1 MRTLHKTLTRLLQA
15 DLIPIAHVS
24 FNQMYTGYSRRYDTV
39 VFVKVFSPNHERK
52 FRTEQQVTAQ
62 LTDRVLASFQLA
74 SREWVLVLRDWQLT
88 PVPTT
93 LTPALVYQMG
103 QVVSRFHH
111 AIQLPTT
118 ADLMP
123 VLDFDGMAARVER
136 LKTSPHYDALV
147 SLLPHFLDHR
157 TMIITALAPQPVMTL
172 HGDMGTRNFRYH
184 HGQLV
189 LIDFERARHG
199 YALEDCLKFFFE
211 DLQQSATLI
220 QAFWAGYGTDLQI
233 PPLVTQWLLL
243 QCSTGI
249 FTYVNQITDPRFEAV
264 GTAMLAQVT
273 LPNH

>member
-24 FNQMYTGYSRRYDTV
+24 FNEMYTGYSRRYDTV

-136 LKTSPHYDALV
+136 LKTSPHYERWC
-147 SLLPHFLDHR
+147 PY
-157 TMIITALAPQPVMTL
+157 
-172 HGDMGTRNFRYH
+172 YH
-184 HGQLV
+184 T
-189 LIDFERARHG
+189 F
-199 YALEDCLKFFFE
+199 
-211 DLQQSATLI
+211 
-220 QAFWAGYGTDLQI
+220 
-233 PPLVTQWLLL
+233 
-243 QCSTGI
+243 STTG
-249 FTYVNQITDPRFEAV
+249 R
-264 GTAMLAQVT
+264 
-273 LPNH
+273 

>member
-24 FNQMYTGYSRRYDTV
+24 FNEMYTGYSRRYDTV
-39 VFVKVFSPNHERK
+39 VFVKVFDPDRERK

-62 LTDRVLASFQLA
+62 LTHRVLASFQLA
-74 SREWVLVLRDWQLT
+74 SHEWVLVLRDWQLT

-103 QVVSRFHH
+103 QAVSQFHH

-118 ADLMP
+118 PDTMP
-123 VLDFDGMAARVER
+123 VLDFDGMVARVER
-136 LKTSPHYDALV
+136 LKTSLHYGELV
-147 SLLPHFLDHR
+147 SALQYFFDHR
-157 TMIITALAPQPVMTL
+157 MMIRTALAQQPVVTL

-184 HGQLV
+184 HGRLV
-189 LIDFERARHG
+189 LIDFERARRG

-211 DLQQSATLI
+211 ALQQSSTLI

-233 PPLVTQWLLL
+233 PPLVTQWLLF